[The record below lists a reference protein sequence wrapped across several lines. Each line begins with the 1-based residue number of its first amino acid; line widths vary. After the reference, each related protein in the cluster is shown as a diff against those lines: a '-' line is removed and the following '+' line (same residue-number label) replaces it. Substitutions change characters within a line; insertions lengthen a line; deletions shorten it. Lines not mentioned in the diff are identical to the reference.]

1 MNQEPTKL
9 FNRNYFL
16 LFQGQLVSRLGS
28 QVYAIAMV
36 LWIKD
41 ATGSATLMGLLMMVS
56 AIPGVLLSPMGG
68 AIADRFSRRMI
79 LVISDLTRGLAM
91 LVVAALI
98 YTMADSVN
106 LLLGTLFV
114 VAILTGTVTAFFR
127 PAIAAAIPDLVP
139 KDRVVTAN
147 SLGQLSLQLSVFFG
161 QGLGGTLFRLLG
173 APFLFLINGISFLY
187 ASFSES
193 LIKMPEVT
201 PKEELSVKEHW
212 QAFVVDL
219 KEGFRYAWNRPGLR
233 ELVFIS
239 AVINFFT
246 IPAIVLL
253 PFFVED
259 TLGVRVDWYGFILVS
274 FGLGGLLGYLF
285 AGIVRL
291 PGRSR
296 MYLMLTFMI
305 GQSVL
310 YGVLGFM
317 PRPIFVVILAI
328 VAGFMGGYITVNIT
342 TVLQLSTPS
351 EIRGRVF
358 GLLGMV
364 AGGLTPIAMGLSGI
378 IADALDQ
385 NIPLIYAVSGGI
397 MVLLSILVALLPQ
410 TRDLLAFEVKPGDRK
425 GPPSGGATP
434 QQAPAPPT
442 TLPF

>member
-1 MNQEPTKL
+1 
-9 FNRNYFL
+9 
-16 LFQGQLVSRLGS
+16 
-28 QVYAIAMV
+28 
-36 LWIKD
+36 
-41 ATGSATLMGLLMMVS
+41 
-56 AIPGVLLSPMGG
+56 
-68 AIADRFSRRMI
+68 
-79 LVISDLTRGLAM
+79 M

-187 ASFSES
+187 ASLSES
-193 LIKMPEVT
+193 LIKMPEIA

-351 EIRGRVF
+351 EIPGELLFAAQLQEWRGRF
-358 GLLGMV
+358 
-364 AGGLTPIAMGLSGI
+364 
-378 IADALDQ
+378 D
-385 NIPLIYAVSGGI
+385 
-397 MVLLSILVALLPQ
+397 
-410 TRDLLAFEVKPGDRK
+410 FEVLITVDHGDAAWR
-425 GPPSGGATP
+425 GPVGVVTSLIGRASFDPETAVAFVCGPEIMMRFTIQELERTGIAEERLFVSMERNMKCGIGLCGHC
-434 QQAPAPPT
+434 Q
-442 TLPF
+442 LGPFFVCKDGPVLSCAEMTGVCWTREV

>member
-193 LIKMPEVT
+193 LIKMPEVA
-201 PKEELSVKEHW
+201 PKEELSVNEHW

>member
-9 FNRNYFL
+9 FNRNYLL

-68 AIADRFSRRMI
+68 AVADRFSRRMI
-79 LVISDLTRGLAM
+79 LVASDLTRGLAM
-91 LVVAALI
+91 LIVAGLI
-98 YTMADSVN
+98 YTMSDSVN

-114 VAILTGTVTAFFR
+114 VALLSGTVTAFFR

-139 KDRVVTAN
+139 KDRLVTAN
-147 SLGQLSLQLSVFFG
+147 SLGQLSIQLSVFFG

-173 APFLFLINGISFLY
+173 APFLFLINGVSFLY
-187 ASFSES
+187 AALSES
-193 LIKMPEVT
+193 LIKMPEVA
-201 PKEELSVKEHW
+201 PREKLNLKEQWHVFL
-212 QAFVVDL
+212 QDL
-219 KEGFRYAWNRPGLR
+219 KEGLRYTWQRPGLR

-246 IPAIVLL
+246 IPALVLL

-259 TLGVRVDWYGFILVS
+259 TLGARVDWYGFILVS
-274 FGLGGLLGYLF
+274 FGVGGLLGYLF
-285 AGIVRL
+285 AGLVRL

-296 MYLMLTFMI
+296 MHLMLTFMI
-305 GQSVL
+305 GQSIL
-310 YGVLGFM
+310 YGILGFL
-317 PRPIFVVILAI
+317 PLPVYVIILAI
-328 VAGFMGGYITVNIT
+328 VAGFMDGYITVNIT

-364 AGGLTPIAMGLSGI
+364 AGGLTPIAMGLSGVI
-378 IADALDQ
+378 SDALDQ
-385 NIPLIYAVSGGI
+385 NIPLIYAASGGI

-410 TRDLLAFEVKPGDRK
+410 TRELLAFEAGPESRQ
-425 GPPSGGATP
+425 GPPSDG
-434 QQAPAPPT
+434 APAPPPPPPPT

>member
-187 ASFSES
+187 ASLSES
-193 LIKMPEVT
+193 LIKMPEIA

>member
-187 ASFSES
+187 ASLSES
-193 LIKMPEVT
+193 LIKMPEVA

-434 QQAPAPPT
+434 QQAPVPPT